1 MLERKERLNEVYEHL
16 HNQCGVHT
24 KAEFAD
30 RIQYARAY
38 VSSALNGNEK
48 YLTDK
53 LFRSICE
60 KFPQFNLDYLLTG
73 NGEQGHGV
81 LGGDV
86 LYFGHL
92 HDYAER

>member
-38 VSSALNGNEK
+38 EWAE
-48 YLTDK
+48 
-53 LFRSICE
+53 
-60 KFPQFNLDYLLTG
+60 PWTG
-73 NGEQGHGV
+73 SW
-81 LGGDV
+81 
-86 LYFGHL
+86 
-92 HDYAER
+92 